1 MKWLMTLVTIAA
13 SIAIAIPIA
22 WADSAQANYTA
33 FCVKCHGPTGHG
45 DGPAAASLATKARDY
60 TDCATMHKITDET
73 LFKAIKSGGAAVGLP
88 TDMPSWGN
96 GLSDQEITDLVK
108 FVRGFCKK

>member
-1 MKWLMTLVTIAA
+1 MANDAGYYCGKHRDRNSDRLGRQRT
-13 SIAIAIPIA
+13 P
-22 WADSAQANYTA
+22 NYTA

-60 TDCATMHKITDET
+60 TDCVTMHKITDET

-96 GLSDQEITDLVK
+96 GLSDQEITGLVK